1 MSRAVVATGYGTP
14 DVLDVVEIE
23 QPRPGPGE
31 VLIEVRAA
39 GVNPIDHKLYSGA
52 MGADPAALPLRLGF
66 EVSGVVASLGEG
78 VTGVAAGDEVIA
90 YRVDGGYATHVV
102 AAVAD
107 VFAKPEALSFAQ
119 ASGLLLTGVTAV
131 HLLTATGVGAGD
143 TVLVHGASG
152 GVGLIVTQ
160 LAVAR
165 GARVIGTAGAARL
178 DAVRAFGGEPVT
190 YGEGV
195 AQRVRELAP
204 SGIDVALDTVG
215 TDEAVDTSIE
225 LVTDRS
231 RIASIA

>member
-1 MSRAVVATGYGTP
+1 
-14 DVLDVVEIE
+14 
-23 QPRPGPGE
+23 
-31 VLIEVRAA
+31 
-39 GVNPIDHKLYSGA
+39 
-52 MGADPAALPLRLGF
+52 
-66 EVSGVVASLGEG
+66 
-78 VTGVAAGDEVIA
+78 
-90 YRVDGGYATHVV
+90 VDGGYATHVV
-102 AAVAD
+102 AAVGD

-131 HLLTATGVGAGD
+131 HLLTAAGVDAGD

-152 GVGLIVTQ
+152 GVGLMVTQ

-190 YGEGV
+190 YGEGL

-231 RIASIA
+231 RIASIAAFGRAPGLGIALLGGGPGADPGTAVRAAARQPLVDLARAGRLIVTLDRTFPLDEAGEAHAYLAAGHAQGKLALIP